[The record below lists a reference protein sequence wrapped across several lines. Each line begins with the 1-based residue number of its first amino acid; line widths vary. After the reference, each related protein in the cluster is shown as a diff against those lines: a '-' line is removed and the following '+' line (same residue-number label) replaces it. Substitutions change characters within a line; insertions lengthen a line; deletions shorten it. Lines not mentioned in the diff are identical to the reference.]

1 MDPQELHVTD
11 QGSIDMA
18 KNIVEAARDE
28 LILDGIQ
35 SPGAFRMIG
44 TGIMA
49 TAIGVRDIRG
59 SQREFPYTIC
69 G

>member
-18 KNIVEAARDE
+18 KNIVEATRDE

-35 SPGAFRMIG
+35 SPCAFRMIG
-44 TGIMA
+44 AGIMA
-49 TAIGVRDIRG
+49 AAIGVRDIRG
-59 SQREFPYTIC
+59 SQRESPYTIC
-69 G
+69 S